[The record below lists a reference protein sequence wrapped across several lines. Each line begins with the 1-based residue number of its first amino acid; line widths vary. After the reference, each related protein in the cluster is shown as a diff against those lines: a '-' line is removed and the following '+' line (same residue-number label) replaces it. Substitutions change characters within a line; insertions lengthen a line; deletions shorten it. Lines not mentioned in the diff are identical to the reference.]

1 MHRRRQASIAAVAL
15 GATVIEKHVTLS
27 RADGGVDSDFS
38 LEAFAGLVNKDLAD
52 VLGNFVNRVLTMVT
66 RNFEGK
72 VFEYPEAG
80 QRQPVPA
87 NDELESVGLWTD

>member
-1 MHRRRQASIAAVAL
+1 MLDQTPVGSGRV
-15 GATVIEKHVTLS
+15 VI
-27 RADGGVDSDFS
+27 
-38 LEAFAGLVNKDLAD
+38 
-52 VLGNFVNRVLTMVT
+52 

-87 NDELESVGLWTD
+87 NDELDSVGLWKD